1 LQFAVAYDACALGAS
16 NSPAG
21 SRPYSQLDADIGR
34 SLRLLLGGLEGALLQ
49 DKPADAKLFDGL
61 ADLPLPAWCPPELF
75 AVYERTFAGRGFYG
89 ALNWYRNFERNWQRT
104 EHLAALRVEQPT
116 LFLLGE
122 RDPVGR
128 FEAPTLARMAAKVP
142 RCIVDLNR
150 GADEIDPLVVRG
162 VPRHPLNQR
171 TLAGLGVIP
180 RVVSQGRTIHDRPID
195 RAEAERR
202 IAACWRPYHAMLAG
216 LIAEARTTFGQAIL
230 IDMHSMPHDA
240 LSHLQGPRPD
250 MVLGNRHG
258 LSASARV
265 SDIVAAAFEAEGWRI
280 RRNSPFSGAYI
291 CSAYGR
297 PGRNVHV
304 VQIEI
309 DRALYMDEKSL
320 TPLPDFD
327 RFAERLGRVI
337 RKLAV
342 IDDADGTGARIAA
355 E

>member
-1 LQFAVAYDACALGAS
+1 MSLSDLPFSLVRPARWASGVIMASPHSGRDYPEWFLAGTRLPIPVLRSSEDAFMDRLTACASDHGA
-16 NSPAG
+16 
-21 SRPYSQLDADIGR
+21 
-34 SLRLLLGGLEGALLQ
+34 
-49 DKPADAKLFDGL
+49 
-61 ADLPLPAWCPPELF
+61 
-75 AVYERTFAGRGFYG
+75 V
-89 ALNWYRNFERNWQRT
+89 
-104 EHLAALRVEQPT
+104 T
-116 LFLLGE
+116 L
-122 RDPVGR
+122 
-128 FEAPTLARMAAKVP
+128 AAKVP

>member
-1 LQFAVAYDACALGAS
+1 LSLSDLPFSLVRPARWASGVIMASPHSGRDYPEWFLAGTRLPIPVLRSSEDAFMDRLTACASDHGA
-16 NSPAG
+16 
-21 SRPYSQLDADIGR
+21 
-34 SLRLLLGGLEGALLQ
+34 
-49 DKPADAKLFDGL
+49 
-61 ADLPLPAWCPPELF
+61 
-75 AVYERTFAGRGFYG
+75 V
-89 ALNWYRNFERNWQRT
+89 
-104 EHLAALRVEQPT
+104 T
-116 LFLLGE
+116 L
-122 RDPVGR
+122 
-128 FEAPTLARMAAKVP
+128 AAKVP

>member
-1 LQFAVAYDACALGAS
+1 MSLSDLPFSLVRPARWASGVIMASPHSGRDYPEWFLAGTRLPIPVLRSSEDAFMDRLTACASDHGA
-16 NSPAG
+16 
-21 SRPYSQLDADIGR
+21 
-34 SLRLLLGGLEGALLQ
+34 
-49 DKPADAKLFDGL
+49 
-61 ADLPLPAWCPPELF
+61 
-75 AVYERTFAGRGFYG
+75 V
-89 ALNWYRNFERNWQRT
+89 
-104 EHLAALRVEQPT
+104 T
-116 LFLLGE
+116 L
-122 RDPVGR
+122 
-128 FEAPTLARMAAKVP
+128 AAKVP

-240 LSHLQGPRPD
+240 LTHLQGPRPD

-327 RFAERLGRVI
+327 RFAERLGRGI

-342 IDDADGTGARIAA
+342 IDDADGPGARIAA